1 MELVM
6 EPQCVNYLFLCGSFL
21 LAGILGMIIIPNI
34 LFISY
39 KKHLFDVPDER
50 KVHKTPVPRLGGLSF
65 LPVIVICVFMAIGVR
80 HYFNPCHT
88 EECMEAIVD
97 LLFLFG
103 GLTMLYL
110 VGEADDLVG
119 VSYRYKFLVQVLAS
133 MLIVFSGNWLNT
145 LAGFMGVENLPVW
158 VGVPLTILIVTY
170 ITNAINLIDGID
182 GLASGLCCIALAVLS
197 AMLMS
202 KGEYI
207 YALVGL
213 VTFGVV
219 VPFWFYNVFGN
230 EMKGH
235 KLFMGDAGSLTL
247 GFILSFLVLRLSD
260 ISSPENGYRS
270 MIVAFTTLMVPLLD
284 VVRVVLHRL
293 RKGRNP
299 FLPDKNHLHHKLVR
313 TGMRTKRVLVTIVCI
328 AVFFIVFNS
337 LLATRVNVT
346 LLVAMDVVIW
356 TLMHLYINRKIK
368 YPQFPASQ
376 LTSKTAA
383 LIKETGGSGEL
394 HK

>member
-1 MELVM
+1 MSVM
-6 EPQCVNYLFLCGSFL
+6 SPQVVNYLFLGGSFL
-21 LAGILGMIIIPNI
+21 LAAVLGMIIIPNI

-65 LPVIVICVFMAIGVR
+65 LPAIIICVFTAIGVG
-80 HYFNPCHT
+80 HFFNPCHT
-88 EECMEAIVD
+88 AECMEAIVD
-97 LLFLFG
+97 LLFLFA

-119 VSYRYKFLVQVLAS
+119 VSYRYKFLVQIAAS
-133 MLIVFSGNWLNT
+133 CLIVLSGNWLNT
-145 LAGFMGVENLPVW
+145 LGGFLCVETLPVW
-158 VGVPLTILIVTY
+158 IGVPLTIVIITY

-182 GLASGLCCIALAVLS
+182 GLASGLCCIALGVLS
-197 AMLMS
+197 TMLMM
-202 KGEYI
+202 KGEYV

-213 VTFGVV
+213 VTFGII

-270 MIVAFTTLMVPLLD
+270 MILAFSTLIVPLFD

-313 TGMRTKRVLVTIVCI
+313 TGMRTRWVLVTIICI

-346 LLVAMDVVIW
+346 LLVGMDVVIW
-356 TLMHLYINRKIK
+356 TLMHLYINKKIK
-368 YPQFPASQ
+368 YPQFPDSSPRDKDE
-376 LTSKTAA
+376 LVKKN
-383 LIKETGGSGEL
+383 KEMRS
-394 HK
+394 

>member
-1 MELVM
+1 MSVM
-6 EPQCVNYLFLCGSFL
+6 SPQVVNYLFLGGSFL
-21 LAGILGMIIIPNI
+21 LAAVLGMIIIPNI

-39 KKHLFDVPDER
+39 KKHLFDVPDAR
-50 KVHKTPVPRLGGLSF
+50 KVHTTPVPRLGGLSF
-65 LPVIVICVFMAIGVR
+65 MPAIIICVFMAVGVG
-80 HYFNPCHT
+80 HLVNPCHT
-88 EECMEAIVD
+88 AECMEAIVD
-97 LLFLFG
+97 LLFLFA

-110 VGEADDLVG
+110 IGEADDLVG
-119 VSYRYKFLVQVLAS
+119 VGYRYKFLVQIAAAC
-133 MLIVFSGNWLNT
+133 LIVLSGNWLST
-145 LAGFMGVENLPVW
+145 LAGFLGVETIPAW
-158 VGVPLTILIVTY
+158 IGIPLTIVVITY

-182 GLASGLCCIALAVLS
+182 GLASGLCCIALGVLS
-197 AMLMS
+197 TILMT

-213 VTFGVV
+213 VTFGIV

-270 MIVAFTTLMVPLLD
+270 MILAFSTLIVPLFD

-313 TGMRTKRVLVTIVCI
+313 TGMRTRWVLVTIVCI

-337 LLATRVNVT
+337 LLATHVNVT
-346 LLVAMDVVIW
+346 VLVGMDVVIW
-356 TLMHLYINRKIK
+356 TLMHLYINKKII
-368 YPQFPASQ
+368 YPQFPASPV
-376 LTSKTAA
+376 TSKTA
-383 LIKETGGSGEL
+383 LIKETRESIQ
-394 HK
+394 K